1 MQKNASIEIT
11 ENVVRK
17 QLAAMGSAVFELG
30 FYRPDSRGGGPE
42 MLPRTWDAE
51 AVIRSIPWMRFQ
63 NLTGR
68 NVYIRPRG
76 EHELTLL
83 DDLSADAV
91 ARLKSTG
98 FAPALVVET
107 SPGNFQAWLKHHRQL
122 PKELSTAVAR
132 KLAAE
137 FGADQGA
144 ADWRHFG
151 RLVGYTNR
159 KLTRRLENG
168 QFPFVRLVEAT
179 GKRYPEAE
187 RFVDDIGK
195 QLEHDATRRQR
206 MTVHSS
212 VGEQKHLKGIESF
225 RANPIYGGDNTRVDL
240 AYAVYALSR
249 GVSEDSV
256 AAAIRSRDLSHKGNE
271 RRQDEYVART
281 VNKALLTIEKNHS
294 LSR

>member
-1 MQKNASIEIT
+1 
-11 ENVVRK
+11 
-17 QLAAMGSAVFELG
+17 
-30 FYRPDSRGGGPE
+30 
-42 MLPRTWDAE
+42 MLQRTWDAE

-91 ARLKSTG
+91 ARMKPSG

-107 SPGNFQAWLKHHRQL
+107 SAGNFQAWLKHNQHL

-137 FGADQGA
+137 FGADQGS

-151 RLVGYTNR
+151 RLSGFTNR
-159 KLTRRLENG
+159 KLQRRLENG

-179 GKRYPEAE
+179 GQRYPHAE
-187 RFVDDIGK
+187 RFVDGVRK
-195 QLEHDATRRQR
+195 QLEHDAARRRSTVEQSHAQQR
-206 MTVHSS
+206 QHVKS
-212 VGEQKHLKGIESF
+212 IDAF
-225 RANPIYGGDNTRVDL
+225 RSNPIYGGDNTRVDL

-249 GVSEDSV
+249 GVPEESV

-281 VNKALLTIEKNHS
+281 VNKALFTIEKNRC
-294 LSR
+294 LAR